1 MPRFTTPFLILA
13 FAGSLPLAHAMNADS
28 SIIQTREWA
37 EKAFVKQQG
46 GSANPSVRVSLVHED
61 GPGDTKP
68 GLSAAGTPLT
78 LGGTVYKQGIG
89 TNAKATLRVALSK
102 PAKSLLGLIGPDDNV
117 QANPA
122 SVSLRIMAAER
133 VLFDSGVMRGGEPPQ
148 TLEVPLG
155 EIKEFDLV
163 VEDGGDGRSYDQ
175 MSMADLRVVL
185 EDGSTVFLD
194 DVFSGVSPD
203 EAQSGPPFSF
213 TYGGRSSSDFLASWD
228 YAVKEGKTSETQIVR
243 SITFTDPE
251 TKLEVRADLTIFLDH
266 PGAEW
271 TLHFTN
277 RGQADTPVIE
287 NLQALDAKINPTVP
301 CVRGPEYLGL
311 SLRPLDAAANK
322 EPVLSRLT
330 GTLGGLERLN
340 EFMPFTEPVPPG
352 AQISWGPP
360 GAVPAF
366 NAFPFFTLDWGGA
379 GSITAIGWTGQWQA
393 SLTRPQSA
401 MRLQAGLRNLRTVLH
416 PGESIRSPRIL
427 QMFWQGGDT
436 AFGENL
442 FRQTMFAHVMP
453 RRDGKTV
460 FPPLAHTTSSWSET
474 NTTTEEIEKSYIDS
488 IVPLGFETYWLDA
501 WWFAGGHPV
510 GIGNWGF
517 PLDRV
522 VAKDR
527 FPNGPKGPA
536 DYARSKG
543 LSFVLWFAPEWV
555 HPGALLGQEH
565 PEWILPVGATA
576 GVINLGLPEARDFLI
591 RYNNAAI
598 KEYGVNWWRTDN
610 HPELEHWRSADV
622 EPNRQGMTEMRY
634 VEGLYGLWDGMLAAN
649 PGLMIDNCALG
660 GTRLDLETA
669 SRSGMLWRSDS
680 VVPPL
685 WTRRD
690 YNVNAIQNQVMNFA
704 LNRFVP
710 LTQSG
715 SMGTSPYLIRSA
727 FNGGLS
733 FGEDTRPADYPR
745 AQLAEGIAECKRLR
759 KYLLGDFYPLFMPS
773 ESAEEWCA
781 YQYHRPAEDDGCV
794 FVFRRDRS
802 PYHSLELTLRGLD
815 PAATY
820 TVTAYRTYQPEPP
833 RKLTGAQLQAY
844 IAEVPESP
852 GSLLLEYQRAP

>member
-1 MPRFTTPFLILA
+1 MDTDLSVTQTRQWAENA
-13 FAGSLPLAHAMNADS
+13 FAKPPS
-28 SIIQTREWA
+28 E
-37 EKAFVKQQG
+37 
-46 GSANPSVRVSLVHED
+46 SANTNIPSVSVSLVHED
-61 GPGDTKP
+61 APGDTKP
-68 GLSAAGTPLT
+68 GLCAAGTPLA
-78 LGGTVYKQGIG
+78 LGGAVYERGIG
-89 TNAKATLRVALSK
+89 TNANATLRVTLSK
-102 PAKSLLGLIGPDDNV
+102 PAKSLLAFIGPDDNV
-117 QANPA
+117 KANPS
-122 SVSLRIMAAER
+122 SVSLQVVAAEQ
-133 VLFDSGVMRGGEPPQ
+133 VLFDSGVMRGGDVVQ

-155 EIKEFDLV
+155 GINEFDLV
-163 VEDGGDGRSYDQ
+163 VQDGGDGRSYDQ
-175 MSMADLRVVL
+175 LSMADLRVVL

-194 DVFSGVSPD
+194 EVFSAASPD
-203 EAQSGPPFSF
+203 DAKAQAGPPFSF
-213 TYGGRSSSDFLASWD
+213 SYGDRASSEFLTSWD
-228 YAVKEGKTSETQIVR
+228 YAVTEDKASETEIIR

-251 TKLEVRADLTIFLDH
+251 TKLEVRADLTIYLDH
-266 PGAEW
+266 PGADW

-277 RGQADTPVIE
+277 RGDEDTPVIT
-287 NLQALDAKINPTVP
+287 NLQALDMKINPTVP
-301 CVRGPEYLGL
+301 SVRGPDYLGL
-311 SLRPLDAAANK
+311 SLRPLNATAST

-340 EFMPFTEPVPPG
+340 EFMPFTESVPPG
-352 AQISWGPP
+352 ATITWGPP
-360 GAVPAF
+360 KALPAF
-366 NAFPFFTLDWGGA
+366 ESFPFFTLDWGGA
-379 GSITAIGWTGQWQA
+379 GSITAIGWTGQWNA
-393 SLTRPQSA
+393 SLTRPRST
-401 MRLQAGLRNLRTVLH
+401 MHLQAGLRNLRTVLH
-416 PGESIRSPRIL
+416 PGESIRSPRVL

-436 AFGENL
+436 TFGQNL
-442 FRQTMFAHVMP
+442 FRQTMFAHVLP
-453 RRDGKTV
+453 RHDGKTV

-488 IVPLGFETYWLDA
+488 IAPLGFETYWLDA

-543 LSFVLWFAPEWV
+543 LTFVLWFAPEWV

-565 PEWILPVGATA
+565 PEWILPLGASA
-576 GVINLGLPEARDFLI
+576 GVINLGLPKARDFLL

-610 HPELEHWRSADV
+610 HPELEYWSSGDV
-622 EPNRQGMTEMRY
+622 DPKRQGMTEMRY

-649 PGLMIDNCALG
+649 PGLMLDNCALG

-704 LNRFVP
+704 LNRYVP

-715 SMGTSPYLIRSA
+715 SMGTSPYHIRSA

-733 FGEDTRPADYPR
+733 YGEDTRPADYPR
-745 AQLAEGIAECKRLR
+745 SQLAEGIAECKRLR

-781 YQYHRPAEDDGCV
+781 YQYHRPSEDDGCV
-794 FVFRRDRS
+794 FIFRRDRS
-802 PYHSLELTLRGLD
+802 PYRSLELKLRGID

-820 TVTAYRTYQPEPP
+820 EVTEYRTYLPEPP
-833 RKLTGAQLQAY
+833 RRFTGAQLQAY
-844 IAEVPESP
+844 AAEVPEIP
-852 GSLLLEYQRAP
+852 GSLLLEYRRVPAN